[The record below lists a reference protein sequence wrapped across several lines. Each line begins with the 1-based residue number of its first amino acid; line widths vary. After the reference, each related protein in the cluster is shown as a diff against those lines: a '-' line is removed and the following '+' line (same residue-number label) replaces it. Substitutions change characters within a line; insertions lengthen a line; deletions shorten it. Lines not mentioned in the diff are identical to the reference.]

1 MANVIIEIDG
11 YLNESLGAKPMN
23 VTGTS
28 NKQDVGAF
36 DIVYFQN
43 SNTIYRLGELID
55 IDYDTNKITVNVNN
69 NVKRPSVTDS
79 DFIFFGKDQELGA
92 SGLTGYYAEVKMKN
106 EVTDYAELFAVGAE
120 VFESSK

>member
-1 MANVIIEIDG
+1 MANVVIKING

-36 DIVYFQN
+36 DVIYFQN
-43 SNTIYRLGELID
+43 ANTIYRFGELID
-55 IDYDTNKITVNVNN
+55 VNYDTNELTVNVDN
-69 NVKRPSVTDS
+69 NVKRPSVADS

>member
-1 MANVIIEIDG
+1 MANVVIKING

-23 VTGTS
+23 VISTS

-36 DIVYFQN
+36 DIIYFQN
-43 SNTIYRLGELID
+43 NNTVYKLGELIG
-55 IDYDTNKITVNVNN
+55 INYSTNELTVNVENSA
-69 NVKRPSVTDS
+69 KRPVAN

-106 EVTDYAELFAVGAE
+106 EDANYAELFAVGAE